1 MSCSEWEHWC
11 CDELTLGLL
20 CCRNDAFTHVK
31 ISQLSLAYEKASVIF
46 NIGATLSSL
55 AASSPR
61 SSPEGLKR
69 AFHSFRC
76 ASGMFTYIN
85 DNFLHAPSTDLSR
98 EVVKVLVGLMGAQ
111 ATEVFIETMGP
122 ATAKGAGLR
131 AKLCMQA
138 STLYGGI
145 VEEVKEWVTKGVFI
159 REWSNLIQ
167 VSRHKISLLFS
178 SPI

>member
-1 MSCSEWEHWC
+1 MVGPQGQHNERASAHSPAP
-11 CDELTLGLL
+11 L
-20 CCRNDAFTHVK
+20 RNDAFTHVK

-55 AASSPR
+55 AACSPR
-61 SSPEGLKR
+61 YSPEGLKR

-98 EVVKVLVGLMGAQ
+98 EVVKALVGLMGAQ

-122 ATAKGAGLR
+122 AAVRGAGLR

-138 STLYGGI
+138 SSLYAGI
-145 VEEVKEWVTKGVFI
+145 IEDVKEWVTKGVFI

-167 VSRHKISLLFS
+167 VSIQETRRQGPGH
-178 SPI
+178 